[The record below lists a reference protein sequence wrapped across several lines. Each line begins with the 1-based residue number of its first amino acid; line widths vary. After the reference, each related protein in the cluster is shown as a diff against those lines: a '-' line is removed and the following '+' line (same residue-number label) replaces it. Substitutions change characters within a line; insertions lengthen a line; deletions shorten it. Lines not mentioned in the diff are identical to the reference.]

1 MPRRSRRQAAVRA
14 SSRLRDYYSGVTPG
28 VPSRRRHASEDSTY
42 SGGDSNVHKP
52 TARNTGRFQVL
63 NPDKK
68 RQNKVIKHLEKPVVP
83 PEKDEQLKVTN
94 IDFREIGN
102 RLAHHTDEFEK
113 QVLIVRRGQLFDIG
127 LDLNRPYSQAKDKI
141 ILEFRIGKYPK
152 PSKGTLIKV
161 TLGKE
166 QLTTDKWG
174 AKVQQTKGNFVG
186 ISVMAPANAI
196 VGKFDFY
203 VQTEHE
209 GTKFRTA
216 KDDKNAVIVLFN
228 PWCRD
233 DQVYIDDKAK
243 LNEYVMN
250 ETGFIYVGN
259 KRKIR
264 GRPWNFG
271 QFDDPVLDASLY
283 LLDRARMAYTSRW
296 NPINIT
302 RVLTA
307 QINSLDDDGVLVGN
321 WSGDYDDGVE
331 PWVWNG
337 SVKILEQFL
346 KTKESVQYGQCWVFS
361 GVTTSVLRCLGIPAR
376 SVTNFGSAHD
386 TDSNLTVDYHFD
398 DKDEPIEDLNNDS
411 IWNFHVWNE
420 CWMARPD
427 LPAGY
432 GGWQAFD
439 STPQET
445 SEGQYCCGPASLN
458 AIKNGHVYYGYD
470 TKFIFAEVN
479 ADRIYWRVPEDG
491 DDWEQLRVE
500 KYSVGCHISTK
511 MVGSDERE
519 DITHLYKHPEGT
531 ELERVA
537 VREAVEHGNRP
548 GTYVD
553 RSIPEDVTFS
563 IDTDDDVDIG
573 EDFSVRVKLT
583 NQSDQERYVT
593 MYLTA
598 QAMYYTGVSLGKF
611 WNQRFT
617 VRLTPNGDGEVKG
630 RIDADLYVPR
640 LVDQGGIK
648 FFLMGHVRE
657 TQHLLNIVHGE
668 VEGRIDADLYV
679 PRLVDQGGIKF
690 FLMDGEVEGRIDADL
705 YVPRLVD
712 QGGIKFF
719 LMGHVRETQQSFAGQ
734 HDFRLGVP
742 DLTLKVSDKDRIIN
756 IGQEVHVNVSF
767 KNPINTALTK
777 SAFYFE
783 GPGLTA
789 DDKVIHHKDI
799 GPRETATAVVKLK
812 PKKKGKR
819 KLMVSFTSKQ
829 LQQVCGECV
838 LDIV

>member
-166 QLTTDKWG
+166 QLTTGKWG
-174 AKVQQTKGNFVG
+174 AKVQQAKGNFVG

-243 LNEYVMN
+243 LDEYVMN

-307 QINSLDDDGVLVGN
+307 QINSLDDEGVLVGN

-553 RSIPEDVTFS
+553 RSVPEDVTFS

-583 NQSDQERYVT
+583 NQSNQERYVT

-617 VRLTPNGDGEVKG
+617 VRLTPNG
-630 RIDADLYVPR
+630 
-640 LVDQGGIK
+640 
-648 FFLMGHVRE
+648 
-657 TQHLLNIVHGE
+657 
-668 VEGRIDADLYV
+668 
-679 PRLVDQGGIKF
+679 
-690 FLMDGEVEGRIDADL
+690 DGEVEGRIDADL

-742 DLTLKVSDKDRIIN
+742 DLILKVSDKDRIIN

-767 KNPINTALTK
+767 KNPINTSLTK

>member
-1 MPRRSRRQAAVRA
+1 MPRRSRRQAAARA
-14 SSRLRDYYSGVTPG
+14 SNRLRDYYRGVTPG
-28 VPSRRRHASEDSTY
+28 VPRRRRHDSEDSTY

-52 TARNTGRFQVL
+52 TARNTGRFPVV
-63 NPDKK
+63 NPDK
-68 RQNKVIKHLEKPVVP
+68 RQRSNVIKNLEKPKVP
-83 PEKDEQLKVTN
+83 PQKDEQLKVTSV
-94 IDFREIGN
+94 DFRATSN
-102 RLAHHTDEFEK
+102 RGPHHTDEFEK
-113 QVLIVRRGQLFDIG
+113 QGLIVRRGQAFDIG
-127 LDLNRPYSQAKDKI
+127 LELNRPYSRTKDKI
-141 ILEFRIGKYPK
+141 TLEFRIGKYPK

-161 TLGKE
+161 TVGTERLSTG
-166 QLTTDKWG
+166 KWG
-174 AKVQQTKGNFVG
+174 AKLENTSGNFVG
-186 ISVMAPANAI
+186 LSVMSPANSI

-216 KDDKNAVIVLFN
+216 KDDKNTVIILFN
-228 PWCRD
+228 PWCSD
-233 DQVYIDDKAK
+233 DQVYLDDKSK
-243 LNEYVMN
+243 LEEYVLN
-250 ETGFIYVGN
+250 ETGFIYVGS
-259 KRKIR
+259 KRRIS

-271 QFDDPVLDASLY
+271 QFDDPVLDTSLY

-296 NPINIT
+296 NPINII

-321 WSGDYDDGVE
+321 WSGEYDDGVE

-337 SVKILEQFL
+337 SVKILEQFYN
-346 KTKESVQYGQCWVFS
+346 TKESVQYGQCWVFS
-361 GVTTSVLRCLGIPAR
+361 GVTTSVLRALGIPAR

-386 TDSNLTVDYHFD
+386 TDANLTVDYHFD

-420 CWMARPD
+420 SWMARPD

-445 SEGQYCCGPASLN
+445 SEGQYCCGPASLM

-479 ADRIYWRVPEDG
+479 ADRIYWRVTEDS
-491 DDWEQLRVE
+491 DNWDQLRVE
-500 KYSVGCHISTK
+500 SHSVGCHISTK
-511 MVGSDERE
+511 RVGRDERE
-519 DITHLYKHPEGT
+519 DITHLYKHAEGSD
-531 ELERVA
+531 LERVA

-553 RSIPEDVTFS
+553 RSVPEDVTFS
-563 IDTDDDVDIG
+563 IDTDDDLDIG

-583 NQSDQERYVT
+583 NQSSEERYVT

-611 WNQRFT
+611 WSQRFT
-617 VRLTPNGDGEVKG
+617 VRLTPNG
-630 RIDADLYVPR
+630 
-640 LVDQGGIK
+640 
-648 FFLMGHVRE
+648 
-657 TQHLLNIVHGE
+657 
-668 VEGRIDADLYV
+668 
-679 PRLVDQGGIKF
+679 
-690 FLMDGEVEGRIDADL
+690 DGEVEGRIDADL

-712 QGGIKFF
+712 QGGVKFF

-742 DLTLKVSDKDRIIN
+742 DLVLKVSDKDRIIN

-767 KNPINTALTK
+767 KNPINTTLTK
-777 SAFYFE
+777 AAFYFE

-789 DDKVIHHKDI
+789 DDKVIHHSDV
-799 GPRETATAVVKLK
+799 GPKASASAVVKLK

-838 LDIV
+838 LNIV